1 MTLTDRQIRAAKP
14 KEKPYKLADGGG
26 LYLQVAVSGSKLWRM
41 KYRYGGKEKLLSFGP
56 YPHRTLQSARRARD
70 EARQHVVEGRDP
82 GEIKKQ
88 QAEETNRQTEHSF
101 AKLASL
107 YLDKQH
113 KEGRAAS
120 TISKNEWLLAMATN
134 DFGKTPVSEIKA
146 SLILSTLKR
155 VEARG
160 TLETANRLRSV
171 IGTVLRYGIALGW
184 LEADPTPGLKGAIS
198 RPPRNH
204 RAAITDP
211 DQFGALLRTIDHF
224 EGQRTTQ
231 IALQLLALLYPRPG
245 ELRLAHWAE
254 FDLEARVWQIPAER
268 MKMRRPH
275 RVPLQT
281 DAVALL
287 QELKMLSGNYQFILP
302 SIRSWKRPMS
312 DNTINAALR
321 RMGYS
326 KDEMTAHG
334 FRATFSTLANESG
347 LWHPDAIERAL
358 AHVEGNDVRRAYDR
372 SEHWEERVRMAEWW
386 ATEIQKLKRL
396 QS

>member
-88 QAEETNRQTEHSF
+88 QSEETNRQTEHNF

-107 YLDKQH
+107 YLDKQR

-198 RPPRNH
+198 RPPRKH

-211 DQFGALLRTIDHF
+211 ERFGALLCAIDQF
-224 EGQRTTQ
+224 EGQRNTQ

-245 ELRLAHWAE
+245 ELRLAKWQE
-254 FDLEARVWQIPAER
+254 FNLDTAVWQVPAER

-275 RVPLQT
+275 RVPLPY

-287 QELKMLSGNYQFILP
+287 KQLQALSGNYEYILP
-302 SIRSWKRPMS
+302 SLRTWKRPMS
-312 DNTINAALR
+312 DNTLNAALR

-326 KDEMTAHG
+326 KEEMTAHG
-334 FRATFSTLANESG
+334 FRATFSTLASESQ

-358 AHVEGNDVRRAYDR
+358 AHVEANDIRRAYDR

-386 ATEIQKLKRL
+386 AGELTRMRHT
-396 QS
+396 